1 MTAQTAR
8 VIAICVGRAE
18 PIGPARRA
26 PVSDTQPDGVRSAI
40 RKQAVSTLQNPARV
54 ELAPTGLWGDEQ
66 ADLRVHGGPD
76 KAVYAYP
83 AEHYAFWTTVRSQA
97 RIDAALAP
105 GALGENLTVEGLLET
120 QLWVGDVLQIGEVQL
135 RVTAPRSPC
144 WKLDAAMGFAWASKM
159 MVQSG
164 YTGYYLS
171 VVRAGSLAAGDEILV
186 LPGDRVLSV
195 AQRHAMKH
203 RNRQQSLF

>member
-1 MTAQTAR
+1 M
-8 VIAICVGRAE
+8 
-18 PIGPARRA
+18 
-26 PVSDTQPDGVRSAI
+26 
-40 RKQAVSTLQNPARV
+40 
-54 ELAPTGLWGDEQ
+54 
-66 ADLRVHGGPD
+66 
-76 KAVYAYP
+76 
-83 AEHYAFWTTVRSQA
+83 
-97 RIDAALAP
+97 
-105 GALGENLTVEGLLET
+105 
-120 QLWVGDVLQIGEVQL
+120 GDVLQIGEVQL

-144 WKLDAAMGFAWASKM
+144 WKLDAALGFARASKM

-171 VVRAGSLAAGDEILV
+171 VARAGSLAAGHETLV